1 MKYTVEFERVHTST
15 IFIEIESE
23 NDESL
28 EIEIEKMVEDFSL
41 GELFESDI
49 EKMAGTNFEE
59 NDDQLEIMLVE
70 AC

>member
-1 MKYTVEFERVHTST
+1 MKYTVEFERIHTST
-15 IFIEIESE
+15 IFIELEAE
-23 NDESL
+23 NDEFL
-28 EIEIEKMVEDFSL
+28 EFEIEQIVKDFAE
-41 GELFESDI
+41 GDLFESDI

>member
-15 IFIEIESE
+15 IFIEIDSE

-28 EIEIEKMVEDFSL
+28 DIEIDKLVDDFSS
-41 GELFESDI
+41 GKLFGSDI

-59 NDDQLEIMLVE
+59 NDDQLEIMQIE
-70 AC
+70 TA